1 MLKLTLV
8 PWCGA
13 LFFFAWRVQALLAWS
28 GAHGSLDQGTGVLIL
43 HVVCHHGSAQQN
55 TSCDKWHKTYH
66 QFAWWLVV
74 VFCLSC
80 NFLKHVQAVKAF
92 ANNSQRWI
100 SIAAKISGWCGN
112 CLQFIW
118 ILSLI
123 SIYVQCILLCYII
136 FGWSRIQS
144 RSKTIK
150 QAYLKSAR
158 GNGQHSFKR
167 VDSGHLDAD
176 ICFSV
181 EPQQVLD
188 RCTAWRMWPI
198 AIARKRRRS
207 SFTLKLDWENGSWR
221 LPFALMRCV
230 FFPFVFSICCETYW
244 RILLNDLKKYN
255 FLLKCYPQTS
265 KQGTKAGTFY
275 PQRSW
280 LPGSAKCRG
289 SAQTLR
295 RETRPV
301 PPPARP
307 ESLVSL
313 FVSFDLLF
321 LLNVPKNYRNQTGS
335 LREEVW

>member
-1 MLKLTLV
+1 MA
-8 PWCGA
+8 G
-13 LFFFAWRVQALLAWS
+13 
-28 GAHGSLDQGTGVLIL
+28 
-43 HVVCHHGSAQQN
+43 
-55 TSCDKWHKTYH
+55 
-66 QFAWWLVV
+66 VV

-112 CLQFIW
+112 CLQFMWCGYCLQFQFMYNVHVYIYIYLYVYYV
-118 ILSLI
+118 IL
-123 SIYVQCILLCYII
+123 YWDDPGFNHVQKQSNRHILKVQEKI
-136 FGWSRIQS
+136 R
-144 RSKTIK
+144 
-150 QAYLKSAR
+150 
-158 GNGQHSFKR
+158 QHSFKR

-176 ICFSV
+176 ICVSF

-207 SFTLKLDWENGSWR
+207 SFTLKLDWENGSWN
-221 LPFALMRCV
+221 LPFALMLCV

-244 RILLNDLKKYN
+244 RILLNE
-255 FLLKCYPQTS
+255 QTLYLFVEMIPPNP
-265 KQGTKAGTFY
+265 KTRYQGSY
-275 PQRSW
+275 VRSPQRSW

-321 LLNVPKNYRNQTGS
+321 LLNVPKNYRNPNWVTERRSLVIHVYILHICHGGTLLVYWYITGCS
-335 LREEVW
+335 L